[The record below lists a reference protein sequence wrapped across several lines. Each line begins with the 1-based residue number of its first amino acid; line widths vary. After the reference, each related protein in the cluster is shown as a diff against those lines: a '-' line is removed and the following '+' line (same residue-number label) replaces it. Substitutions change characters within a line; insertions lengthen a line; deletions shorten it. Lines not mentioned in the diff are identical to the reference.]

1 MKRESLDGQEK
12 YLLMTNNPL
21 KRQDPDLILRFE
33 ERKGGGLGIFL
44 ARNNV
49 DSMQYE
55 YRDGCNRLMIS
66 KEMV

>member
-1 MKRESLDGQEK
+1 M
-12 YLLMTNNPL
+12 MTNNPL